1 MFSVL
6 SNAKPLSTRL
16 HQTQESLH
24 KGVSVSFCTSVQHR
38 CSFVA
43 KERQVCKMKLRLLL
57 SDMSL
62 GVFFLSGDITEV
74 EMVRCCFTRF

>member
-1 MFSVL
+1 
-6 SNAKPLSTRL
+6 
-16 HQTQESLH
+16 
-24 KGVSVSFCTSVQHR
+24 
-38 CSFVA
+38 
-43 KERQVCKMKLRLLL
+43 MKLRLLL